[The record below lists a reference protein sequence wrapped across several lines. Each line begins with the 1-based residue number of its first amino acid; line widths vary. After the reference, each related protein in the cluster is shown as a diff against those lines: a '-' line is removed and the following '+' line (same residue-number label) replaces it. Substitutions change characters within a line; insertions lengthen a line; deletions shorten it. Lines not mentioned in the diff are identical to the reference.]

1 MITLQAASGETA
13 AIEWDETKTKM
24 TEQTAEAQAWVG
36 ENILNTEPVNTD
48 ETIHSIVQD
57 VDWDRI
63 KSQLYTANGFTLD
76 IVRTYKTVESCA
88 VASATYTLAT
98 V

>member
-1 MITLQAASGETA
+1 MITLKAAEGENP

-24 TEQTAEAQAWVG
+24 TDQTTEAQAWVG
-36 ENILNTEPVNTD
+36 ENILNTEPVNTN
-48 ETIHSIVQD
+48 ETIHSVIQD
-57 VDWDRI
+57 VDWSRI
-63 KSQLYTANGFTLD
+63 KSQLYTASGFTLD
-76 IVRTYKTVESCA
+76 IVRTYKTVENCA